1 MSQPARILLALV
13 LGLAAGILAGTSG
26 QGWVAGAINI
36 AEPIGGA
43 WLNGL
48 RMTIIPL
55 VVSLVVVGIAAT
67 AEAANA
73 GKLAGRAVAMMLTLI
88 LISATSAAFTTP
100 LFLEIWPLPRESAD
114 ALRNALVGAEPVGEV
129 PGIISFLSS
138 IIPTNPIAAAAEE
151 QILPLILFTTVFA
164 FAVTRLPAGPRGTL
178 VRGFQAIADAM
189 LIVINWVLALAPIGV
204 GALAFAVGARAGGAA
219 FGALLHYVIIVSL
232 VGIVIWL
239 LAYPIA
245 VIGGRVPLGR
255 FAREIAPVQ
264 ALAISTQSSLACL
277 PLMVRKSVHLG
288 VPAATAGVVL
298 PLAVAIFRVTGPA
311 MNVAVVLYT
320 AHWFGIALSP
330 AQVAAGV
337 AAAAI
342 TTLGAVSLP
351 GQVSFVTSI
360 APIALAMG
368 VPAAPLALLI
378 AVETIPD
385 IFRTVGN
392 VTMDVAVTA
401 TAHER
406 FGTAGVSLG
415 ETEALADG
423 PGGRL
428 PDGPRADARLS
439 DGNVGER
446 PGGADVE
453 PMRDRPQ
460 GRPAQ

>member
-1 MSQPARILLALV
+1 MSQPARILLALL
-13 LGLAAGILAGTSG
+13 LGLVAGVAAGASG
-26 QGWVAGAINI
+26 GGWVDDAVGI

-48 RMTIIPL
+48 RMTIVPL

-73 GKLAGRAVAMMLTLI
+73 GKLAGRSVAIMLALI
-88 LISATSAAFTTP
+88 LVSAASAAFTTP
-100 LFLEIWPLPRESAD
+100 LFLEIWPLPRESAA
-114 ALRNALVGAEPVGEV
+114 ALRDALVGAEPVGEV
-129 PGIISFLSS
+129 PGIIQFLSS
-138 IIPTNPIAAAAEE
+138 IVPTNPIAAAAED

-164 FAVTRLPAGPRGTL
+164 FAITRLPPQPRGTL
-178 VRGFQAIADAM
+178 VRAFQALADAM
-189 LIVINWVLALAPIGV
+189 LIVINWVLWLAPLGV

-219 FGALLHYVIIVSL
+219 FGALLHYVVIVSL
-232 VGIVIWL
+232 VGIVIWA
-239 LAYPIA
+239 LAYVIA
-245 VIGGRVPLGR
+245 VVGGRVPLGR
-255 FAREIAPVQ
+255 FVREIAPVQ

-298 PLAVAIFRVTGPA
+298 PLAVAIFRATGPA

-401 TAHER
+401 TAQAR
-406 FGTAGVSLG
+406 FGTGDVSLG

-428 PDGPRADARLS
+428 SDGPGADAPSADR
-439 DGNVGER
+439 NVGEGA
-446 PGGADVE
+446 GGADVE
-453 PMRDRPQ
+453 PVRDGPER
-460 GRPAQ
+460 RPA